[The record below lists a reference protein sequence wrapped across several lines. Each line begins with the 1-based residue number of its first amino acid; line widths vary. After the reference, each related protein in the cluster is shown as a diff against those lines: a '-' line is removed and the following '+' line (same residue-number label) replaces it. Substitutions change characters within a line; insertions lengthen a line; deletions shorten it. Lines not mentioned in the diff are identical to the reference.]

1 MEKYDKSNKGNKNE
15 NLELQKRKT
24 MENIKTQFLGQADPD
39 NLDESSFDDIDK
51 NQKKSSGI
59 FSKFTSALKN

>member
-24 MENIKTQFLGQADPD
+24 MENIKTQFLG
-39 NLDESSFDDIDK
+39 
-51 NQKKSSGI
+51 
-59 FSKFTSALKN
+59 